1 MERTEQPNAD
11 EVEEDVMNQ
20 LPTLNAEQLE
30 ELCNLVD
37 LTVDAGVKG
46 KKKTL
51 RKMLLKHLCT
61 EDTDGDKMEAFLQI
75 HSHMALWEAEE
86 DTEETAETGA
96 DANVRNEPAIVPETS
111 TTTVVPQVKIEER
124 TETKRD
130 DTNRYRQQIPTAAK
144 PKGSI
149 TRRED
154 RNADIEISRV
164 RLRDFKLPGTIGGE
178 GENAMS
184 FSTLEF
190 EVNKAK
196 KIGHSDTEIAAQV
209 ITKVADKELKKLL
222 QMEDELN
229 LDEVMDMLRSANEE
243 VRESRNAFREFNDAM
258 QKENE
263 KVSTFVSRLQ
273 VLRKEVIKLGK
284 EEGVTYDED
293 MLKKQGYMI
302 LIQGLRDENIRWGL
316 REKCKGDH
324 NIPTPKLLKYVAEV
338 VALEKERKK
347 RLFGKATTPEAVINA
362 MCANGDEIKE
372 KKTTPKEKL
381 NPFTKMDEL
390 QKNCDDLRTE
400 MKAELN
406 EIKSIVSNFNTR
418 NNEQQQDDGRRGRRR
433 PYRKC
438 ANCTAE
444 NKNTCGHC
452 WGCGSGDHK
461 KGDCPAGN

>member
-1 MERTEQPNAD
+1 MERTDQPNAD

-46 KKKTL
+46 NKKTL
-51 RKMLLKHLCT
+51 RKILLKHLCT
-61 EDTDGDKMEAFLQI
+61 EDEDDNKMEAFLQI
-75 HSHMALWEAEE
+75 HSHMTLWEAEE
-86 DTEETAETGA
+86 DTAETAETGA
-96 DANVRNEPAIVPETS
+96 DANVKNEPVVVSETS
-111 TTTVVPQVKIEER
+111 TTVEQQAESEEK
-124 TETKRD
+124 TEIKRND
-130 DTNRYRQQIPTAAK
+130 NIRKPTPKATK
-144 PKGSI
+144 PKGSTSI

-154 RNADIEISRV
+154 RNAEIEISRV

-178 GENAMS
+178 GENTMS

-196 KIGHSDTEIAAQV
+196 KIGHSETEIAAQV

-243 VRESRNAFREFNDAM
+243 VRESRNAFREFNDAT

-273 VLRKEVIKLGK
+273 VLRKEVIKLGR
-284 EEGVTYDED
+284 EEGVNYDED

-347 RLFGKATTPEAVINA
+347 RLFGKVAPEIAINA
-362 MCANGDEIKE
+362 IGDEAKE
-372 KKTTPKEKL
+372 KKTMQKEKL

-406 EIKSIVSNFNTR
+406 EIKSIVSNFNAR

-452 WGCGSGDHK
+452 WGCGASDHK